1 MEIKLYYTAHTR
13 SLRPRWLL
21 EELQIPYELRH
32 VDLFGGEGQTPEYK
46 KVHPLG
52 QVPALQADGK
62 IVLES
67 GAICHWLTDQNLH
80 KDLAPLV
87 GEPLR
92 AAYEQW
98 MFFTPGTLEP
108 VAWLVLMHTSI
119 LPEAKR
125 CESIIP
131 WALERHASTLAML
144 NNELGTRKYLLN
156 DHFTTADIMVGST
169 LMWLPDL
176 LKDYPALQSYA
187 QGLKERPAYQ
197 RAIKE

>member
-21 EELQIPYELRH
+21 EELQVPYELRH

-46 KVHPLG
+46 NVHPLG
-52 QVPALQADGK
+52 QVPALEVDGQ
-62 IVLES
+62 VQLES
-67 GAICHWLTDQNLH
+67 GAICHWLTDVHPKQG
-80 KDLAPLV
+80 LAPALDSA
-87 GEPLR
+87 ER
-92 AAYEQW
+92 SRYEQW
-98 MFFTPGTLEP
+98 MFFAPGTLEP
-108 VAWLVLMHTSI
+108 PAWLVLLHTSI

-197 RAIKE
+197 RAVTE

>member
-21 EELQIPYELRH
+21 EELELPYKLQE
-32 VDLFGGEGQTPEYK
+32 VDLFGGEGQSEEYK

-67 GAICHWLTDQNLH
+67 GAICHLLNDQNLH
-80 KDLAPLV
+80 QGLAPLV

-92 AAYEQW
+92 TDYEQW
-98 MFFTPGTLEP
+98 MFFAPGTLEP
-108 VAWLVLMHTSI
+108 LASLVLMHTSI

-125 CESIIP
+125 CEAIIP

-144 NNELGTRKYLLN
+144 NNELADREYLVGN
-156 DHFTTADIMVGST
+156 HFTTADIMVGST

-176 LKDYPALQSYA
+176 LQDYPTLQSYA
-187 QGLKERPAYQ
+187 QGLKERPSYQ
-197 RAIKE
+197 RATTE